1 MGGETEEDGGD
12 RHRMLTDTDSLS
24 ILPQHTHF
32 SFLFFLTCG
41 HRLLLSAFTG
51 ASEAAGEHGHLPGV
65 VGDQS
70 GRRQVLPGQ
79 SEC

>member
-12 RHRMLTDTDSLS
+12 RHCMLTETDSLS
-24 ILPQHTHF
+24 FLPEHRHF
-32 SFLFFLTCG
+32 FFLTRS
-41 HRLLLSAFTG
+41 HRMLSSAFTG
-51 ASEAAGEHGHLPGV
+51 TSEAAGEHGHLPGV